1 MNMKSQTKKKP
12 TQQTTT
18 VERFNVGDRVV
29 FKNFRMNHDIVS
41 DRLLHKG
48 GRSDSGC
55 MVVDEIRIMFAKND
69 DTGEWLKAYTVKFP
83 NGDREEYD
91 ETQLVNVEAQLV
103 SVGEC

>member
-18 VERFNVGDRVV
+18 VERFNVSDRVV
-29 FKNFRMNHDIVS
+29 FKNFRMNHNIVS

-55 MVVDEIRIMFAKND
+55 MVVDEIRIMFARNE
-69 DTGEWLKAYTVKFP
+69 DTGKWLKAYTVKFP

>member
-29 FKNFRMNHDIVS
+29 FKNFRMNHNIVS

-48 GRSDSGC
+48 DTSSRYT
-55 MVVDEIRIMFAKND
+55 MVVEAVRIMFARND

>member
-29 FKNFRMNHDIVS
+29 FKNFRMNHNIVS

-55 MVVDEIRIMFAKND
+55 MVVDQVRIMFAKNE

>member
-1 MNMKSQTKKKP
+1 MKIKEKKP

-29 FKNFRMNHDIVS
+29 FKNFRMNHNIVS

-55 MVVDEIRIMFAKND
+55 MVVDEIRIMFAKNE

>member
-29 FKNFRMNHDIVS
+29 FKNFRMNHNIVS

-55 MVVDEIRIMFAKND
+55 MVVDQIRIMFAKND